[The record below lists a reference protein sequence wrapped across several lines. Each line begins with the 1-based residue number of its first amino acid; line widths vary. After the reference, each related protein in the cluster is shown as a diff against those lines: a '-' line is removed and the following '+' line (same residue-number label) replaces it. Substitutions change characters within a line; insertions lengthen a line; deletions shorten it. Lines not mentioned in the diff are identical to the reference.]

1 MSLCR
6 TWLFYTPPSSLNAI
20 AQLVGAA
27 RNLRYLYEHMRRVGL
42 ISDTHGYLDPRLLD
56 LFADVDEVWHA
67 GDIGSLDVLEA
78 LRGFKPLRAVW
89 GNADGADVRHAV
101 DPRPRFVFDADDPS
115 ASARAAEEARLGM
128 LRFEVEGVSVLMTHI
143 GGYPG
148 RYSPKVLA
156 QMRECP
162 PRLMVAGHSHIL
174 RIIYDKKY
182 ACLHLNPGACG
193 HYGIHTVRT
202 ALKFVIDGGKVMD
215 MQILELS
222 GS

>member
-1 MSLCR
+1 MFC
-6 TWLFYTPPSSLNAI
+6 LNVLSR
-20 AQLVGAA
+20 LVAAA
-27 RNLRYLYEHMRRVGL
+27 RNLRYLYEQMRRIGL

-56 LFADVDEVWHA
+56 LLADVDEVWHA

-115 ASARAAEEARLGM
+115 ASARAAEEAQLGM
-128 LRFEVEGVSVLMTHI
+128 SRFDVEGVSVLMTHI

-156 QMRECP
+156 QMRERP
-162 PRLMVAGHSHIL
+162 PMLMVAGHSHIL
-174 RIIYDKKY
+174 RVIYDKKY

-193 HYGIHTVRT
+193 HYGIHAVRT
-202 ALKFVIDGGKVMD
+202 ALKFAIDGTDIKD

-222 GS
+222 GN